1 MVNLVGPQQLRI
13 GGEANGEAEVTGDSV
28 EDARQELVDGLQAET
43 GEVVLEVDLGHRTL
57 THWRVTH
64 WHVTAAG
71 CEAI

>member
-1 MVNLVGPQQLRI
+1 MVNLVGPQQLKI

-28 EDARQELVDGLQAET
+28 EDARQELLDGLQAEP

-57 THWRVTH
+57 THWRVTA
-64 WHVTAAG
+64 TG